1 MKRRLLG
8 IMLTVALCAGSLAG
22 CGSKPQESAAPAADA
37 GTEAPAAADEGGA
50 EAEAP
55 AASGDK
61 LTVAVS
67 IRSMSSEYHMQY
79 VAGAQAFIDTLPEGT
94 AELQVLPCESNDDKQ
109 INDIKALIA
118 SKGDNMILFVDPNNA
133 PNITS
138 IAELCEEAGVY
149 WVSAWN
155 TPEGINPL
163 SYKYWVAHQ
172 ACDGVQQGYDLAV
185 NIFDRFKEPGK
196 GKILVLEGMLANT
209 ANVER
214 MEGLNKA
221 LEEYPDIE
229 VLDDQAGDWDT
240 KKALSI
246 TETWLAKY
254 DDIDGIWCACDDM
267 ALGVVQALKAKG
279 LDKTVLVTGNDGTTD
294 AVNAVES
301 GEITVT
307 IANNGWLQGG
317 YGVAYAYAAKTGKI
331 DPSTMKPEERMFYTN
346 GIVIT
351 ADTVADYKKEYI
363 DSTPTYDFDDL
374 SFPVA
379 RPMDIN

>member
-1 MKRRLLG
+1 MKKRLLG
-8 IMLTVALCAGSLAG
+8 ILLTAAICVSSLAG
-22 CGSKPQESAAPAADA
+22 CGSKEAAAPAADA
-37 GTEAPAAADEGGA
+37 GETPAATEASGDDAA
-50 EAEAP
+50 AP

-67 IRSMSSEYHMQY
+67 MRSMSSEYHMQY
-79 VAGAQAFIDTLPEGT
+79 VAGAQAFVDSLPEGT
-94 AELQVLPCESNDDKQ
+94 AEVQVLPCDSNDDKQ

-133 PNITS
+133 PNITA

-155 TPEGINPL
+155 TPDGINPMA
-163 SYKYWVAHQ
+163 YKYWVAHQ

-185 NIFDRFKEPGK
+185 NIFDRFEEPGK

-209 ANVER
+209 ANVQR

-279 LDKTVLVTGNDGTTD
+279 LDKKVLVTGNDGTTD

-331 DPSTMKPEERMFYTN
+331 DPSSMSQEERMFYTN
-346 GIVIT
+346 GVVIT
-351 ADTVADYKKEYI
+351 ADNVADYKKEYVE
-363 DSTPTYDFDDL
+363 STPVYDYDDL
-374 SFPVA
+374 TFPVA
-379 RPMDIN
+379 RPMEAN